1 MIECSF
7 LWVNCF
13 FNRTLHK
20 GISVILATFECEWRN
35 VSSQIR
41 PLYTSFEVLSCWNN
55 CSIIIT
61 ALKAYRGTGEYF
73 YICMRRSSIQLHLL
87 VWSLLNLQN
96 CRLLWNQTEVSQ
108 GMLQHTELVWMNV
121 VKVFYIHIFLSIYFN
136 KKYECT
142 SGRLTFFSTT
152 FCLGLII
159 SLSLTKAK
167 NWRLTDKRGFLLV
180 NR

>member
-1 MIECSF
+1 M
-7 LWVNCF
+7 WVEECF
-13 FNRTLHK
+13 FTDSASLHIFWSALLLK
-20 GISVILATFECEWRN
+20 H
-35 VSSQIR
+35 
-41 PLYTSFEVLSCWNN
+41 N

-96 CRLLWNQTEVSQ
+96 CRLHWNQTEVSQ

-142 SGRLTFFSTT
+142 SGHLTFFSTT
-152 FCLGLII
+152 FCLGLIT